1 MYDQHTCRRRQGPPT
16 VIRTVTALA
25 ADDDL
30 IVDMLHDTLAVIEP
44 EDISD
49 LLDLATLVHEVEDGT
64 WTVQTITTSVVTR

>member
-1 MYDQHTCRRRQGPPT
+1 METTRRRRQGPPP

-30 IVDMLHDTLAVIEP
+30 VVDMLHDTFAGIEP

-64 WTVQTITTSVVTR
+64 WTIQTAVVTK